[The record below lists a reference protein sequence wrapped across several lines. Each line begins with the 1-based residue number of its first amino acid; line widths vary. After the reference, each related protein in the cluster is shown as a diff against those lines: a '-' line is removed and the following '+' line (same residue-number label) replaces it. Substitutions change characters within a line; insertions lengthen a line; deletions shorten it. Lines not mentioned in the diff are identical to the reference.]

1 MPISELKLAK
11 ELIRR
16 PSITPKDAGAINIL
30 AKKLRSL
37 GFKCQLINFK
47 NIKNLYAKLGKSSPN
62 FCYAGHTDVVPPG
75 NISDWS
81 VNPFK
86 PTVKNNKLIGRGAN
100 DMKASIACFVAAV
113 SRFKAKNKKFN
124 GSISLLITGDEE
136 GVAINGTKRVVEYL
150 KRKREKINFCLVGE
164 PTNPNKLGEMIKIGR
179 RGSITGRLTITGTQG
194 HVAYPHRANNPSN
207 TIVNI
212 LKRIKET
219 KLDNGTKKVVKY
231 LKRKKEKINFC
242 LVGEPTNPNKLG
254 EMIKI
259 GRRGSITGRLTVIGT
274 QGHVA
279 YPHIANNPSNTLV
292 KILKKIKEVKLDK
305 GTKNFQPSNLEITK
319 INIDNHTDN
328 VIPGSA
334 NAVFNI
340 RYNDKH
346 SSSSLKRKL
355 NKIFRSITR
364 KAKCKFNIKYEV
376 SGEAFLTKPNKTTYM
391 IQNTIK
397 KITGIKPKL
406 STAGGTSDARFIRKI
421 APCLE
426 FGLVG
431 KTMHKI
437 DESVPLPDLKKLTN
451 IYLNILENY
460 FK

>member
-1 MPISELKLAK
+1 MPISELKLSK

-16 PSITPKDAGAINIL
+16 PSITPKDAGAINLL
-30 AKKLRSL
+30 AKNLRSL
-37 GFKCQLINFK
+37 GFKCQIINFK
-47 NIKNLYAKLGKSSPN
+47 NVKNLYAKLGKSSPN

-75 NISDWS
+75 NLSDWS

-86 PTVKNNKLIGRGAN
+86 PTVKNSKLIGRGAN
-100 DMKASIACFVAAV
+100 DMKASIACFVTAV
-113 SRFKAKNKKFN
+113 SKFKIKNKQFK

-136 GVAINGTKRVVEYL
+136 GIAI
-150 KRKREKINFCLVGE
+150 
-164 PTNPNKLGEMIKIGR
+164 
-179 RGSITGRLTITGTQG
+179 
-194 HVAYPHRANNPSN
+194 
-207 TIVNI
+207 
-212 LKRIKET
+212 
-219 KLDNGTKKVVKY
+219 NGTKKVVEY

-279 YPHIANNPSNTLV
+279 YPHRANNPSNTIV
-292 KILKKIKEVKLDK
+292 KILKKIKEIKLDK

-319 INIDNHTDN
+319 INIDNHADN

-334 NAVFNI
+334 DAVFNI
-340 RYNDKH
+340 RFNNKH

-355 NKIFRSITR
+355 NPIFISITK
-364 KAKCKFNIKYEV
+364 KAKCRFNVKYEV
-376 SGEAFLTKPNKTTYM
+376 SGEAFLTTPNKTTYM

-397 KITGIKPKL
+397 KVTRIKPKL

-437 DESVPLPDLKKLTN
+437 DESVPISDLKKLTK
-451 IYLNILENY
+451 IYVNILENY